1 MADLIARLFV
11 LGLLVGYAVLFIA
24 LTVWMV
30 RQNRRSG
37 RRRSVSG
44 ATSPLS
50 LTSRTEEATQ
60 SESGRE
66 SRQARR

>member
-24 LTVWMV
+24 LAVWMV
-30 RQNRRSG
+30 RQNRKSG
-37 RRRSVSG
+37 RRRSSSG

-50 LTSRTEEATQ
+50 LTSRTENAPQ
-60 SESGRE
+60 SESRRE
-66 SRQARR
+66 TRKAQR